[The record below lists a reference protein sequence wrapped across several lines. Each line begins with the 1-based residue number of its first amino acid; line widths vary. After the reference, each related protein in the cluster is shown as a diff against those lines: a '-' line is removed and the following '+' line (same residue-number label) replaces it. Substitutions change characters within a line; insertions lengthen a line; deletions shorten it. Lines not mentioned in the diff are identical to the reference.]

1 METVST
7 LSLCELLNELI
18 TYLHALSVV
27 DQNVLNEERMLGA
40 KLKEERQ
47 ENYLGLVSYRG

>member
-27 DQNVLNEERMLGA
+27 DQNMLNEEKMLGA